1 MEEECV
7 RRWEEGVRGRMNAR
21 GNGGAGES
29 GRERET

>member
-1 MEEECV
+1 VGED
-7 RRWEEGVRGRMNAR
+7 GVRGRVNAR